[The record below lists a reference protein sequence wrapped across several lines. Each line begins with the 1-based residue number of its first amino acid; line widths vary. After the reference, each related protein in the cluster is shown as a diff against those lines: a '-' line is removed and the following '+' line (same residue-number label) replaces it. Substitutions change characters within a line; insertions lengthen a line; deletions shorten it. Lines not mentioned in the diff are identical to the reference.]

1 MSFFLESN
9 TSCASILGS
18 EFNDICQLY
27 AHLEIVPR
35 SFVKSLALSPLFIIT
50 EKREVSSANNLTLD
64 LRPSGKKVPKWILE
78 ELRQEQAAS
87 LNTDH
92 LEELFEIYRSNN
104 A

>member
-18 EFNDICQLY
+18 EFNDSCQLY

-50 EKREVSSANNLTLD
+50 EKREVSPANNLTLD
-64 LRPSGKKVPKWILE
+64 FSPSGKKVPKWILE

-92 LEELFEIYRSNN
+92 LEELFETYRSNN